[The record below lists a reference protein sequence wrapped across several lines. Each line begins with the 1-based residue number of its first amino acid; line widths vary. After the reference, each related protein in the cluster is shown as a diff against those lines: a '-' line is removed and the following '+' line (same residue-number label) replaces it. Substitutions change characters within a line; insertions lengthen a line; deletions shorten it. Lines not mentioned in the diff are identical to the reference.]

1 MKTPKPQN
9 LKLIIWYTAPVWFF
23 FFHEMRNND
32 LSITHPIGS
41 HYSQIVFHP
50 TGLKSKSDK
59 SKVYPSCVSVGGM
72 NPIVKKSHG
81 GWLSRWRFWA
91 VFFAQN
97 TTLIIISHVIKIITK
112 GFMHNN
118 RLLQRVKMVWD
129 RCPNPILPHWVKCR
143 HYGFSS
149 DDIGR
154 FSDDMV

>member
-9 LKLIIWYTAPVWFF
+9 LKLIIWYTAPVWF

-41 HYSQIVFHP
+41 HYSQIVFHS

-59 SKVYPSCVSVGGM
+59 SKVYPSCVSWHE
-72 NPIVKKSHG
+72 PHSEKIAWRLIVKVEILGS
-81 GWLSRWRFWA
+81 L
-91 VFFAQN
+91 FAQN

-112 GFMHNN
+112 GSCTTMTT
-118 RLLQRVKMVWD
+118 QRVKMVWD
-129 RCPNPILPHWVKCR
+129 RCPNPILPHWKCR

>member
-9 LKLIIWYTAPVWFF
+9 LKLIIWYTAPVW

-41 HYSQIVFHP
+41 HYSQIVFRP

-59 SKVYPSCVSVGGM
+59 SKVYPSCVSWWHE
-72 NPIVKKSHG
+72 PHSEKKSHG

-118 RLLQRVKMVWD
+118 RLPQRVKMVWD